1 MQYSPHIPTVRVY
14 LERIRR
20 NYRLLAAK
28 CAEAAAGGP
37 TPLGV
42 LPAAYA
48 AFAPPARE
56 VKGDGYG
63 AAGIPCSWPA
73 LMPVVKAD
81 AYGHGHIQVAAALMR
96 EGAKLFASGSVR
108 EALELRRGLRE
119 LELGDST
126 PLIVTLLGTVGCD
139 DLRACAQNGIIPVLH
154 SLEQC
159 ETLAGAETSL
169 AVAVKCDTGMARL
182 GFGADEI
189 PLLVEKLRGMPHV
202 TPVLALSHLASADS
216 EDGREHIRRQG
227 ALFARMVAALR
238 EAWPHLAASLG
249 NSAGSLLAGEI
260 TTTLGPHICRPGLAL
275 YGGNPL
281 AGTSLGF
288 LGKDLAQAM
297 EVCTPVLAVRDIAAG
312 AGVGY
317 GHTFIAQKNMRIA
330 VIAAGYADCFTRGLS
345 NRGEVCIRGTRA
357 PIVGRISMQMT
368 ALDVSAVP
376 DTRMGDMV
384 WLMGGPFDAALSV
397 QDLACSWDTI
407 PYEAMCLLGYNTR
420 IHIS

>member
-20 NYRLLAAK
+20 NYRLLK
-28 CAEAAAGGP
+28 AAAGGP
-37 TPLGV
+37 TPPGM

-48 AFAPPARE
+48 AFAPPTRE
-56 VKGDGYG
+56 VKGESYN
-63 AAGIPCSWPA
+63 AAGISYSWPV

-96 EGAKLFASGSVR
+96 EGANLFASGSVQ

-119 LELGDST
+119 QGAGDSA
-126 PLIVTLLGTVGCD
+126 PLIVALLGTVGCN
-139 DLRACAQNGIIPVLH
+139 DLRACTQNGIIPVLH

-159 ETLAGAETSL
+159 ETLAGAGTPL
-169 AVAVKCDTGMARL
+169 AVAVKCDTGMSRL

-189 PLLVEKLRGMPHV
+189 PLLVEKLRGLPHV
-202 TPVLALSHLASADS
+202 TPVLALSHLASADC
-216 EDGREHIRRQG
+216 EDGREQIRRQG
-227 ALFARMVAALR
+227 VLFARMVAALR
-238 EAWPHLAASLG
+238 EKWPRLAASLG
-249 NSAGSLLAGEI
+249 NSAGTLLADEI
-260 TTTLGPHICRPGLAL
+260 TGLLGPHICRPGLAL

-281 AGTSLGF
+281 AGTSLSF
-288 LGKDLAQAM
+288 FGKDLAQAM
-297 EVCTPVLAVRDIAAG
+297 EVCTPVLAVREIAAG

-317 GHTFIAQKNMRIA
+317 GHTFIAQKPMRIA

-368 ALDVSAVP
+368 ALDVSAMP
-376 DTRMGDMV
+376 DARMGDTV

-397 QDLACSWDTI
+397 HDLACSWDTI
-407 PYEAMCLLGYNTR
+407 PYEAMCLLGYNSR